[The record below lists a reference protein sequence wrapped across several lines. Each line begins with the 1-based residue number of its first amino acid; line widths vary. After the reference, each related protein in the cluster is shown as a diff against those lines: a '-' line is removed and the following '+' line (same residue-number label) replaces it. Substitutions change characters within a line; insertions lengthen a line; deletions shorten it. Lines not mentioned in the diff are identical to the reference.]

1 MNYRIILAFLLVVY
15 SLEISAA
22 PKRGSMSSRLSDEK
36 GKEFEKKEEQRFI
49 LKARTPRNLSSHE
62 RRIAKIFSDNV
73 IPIAQGLALIAGGK
87 EVQTAREAKIKL
99 REQKAQTAL
108 RSRTATGR
116 HRHAST
122 PSSRGGGGFGGTSWG
137 GGGYR
142 PSGQGGYGWG
152 GGSGYRP
159 TPNYGA
165 PSSYSPSST
174 WGQSSP
180 ATSYGSPSSSRGLTT
195 SKSAPFSTD
204 TDSAQTGETKKS
216 YSGSGDKKLLQK
228 RNDATATYKEIIRD
242 MEEIIE
248 KAKDAQSAGNDL
260 QNFYKD
266 RLDVIDRLV
275 GKFKAQEHAFKK
287 LSDADQNNFTA
298 NYKNNAQTIMQ
309 NFMPHLLRII
319 IYPISDSKIEVKQ
332 DDAREFVL
340 KKIAGLIGIEVVKSA
355 LIKQDDELTTYYK
368 IKNNATLTKPKPL
381 GGFVDSEKKIL
392 TNLRDDLD
400 SIISKFEKI
409 VVELGAQPVKPD
421 KLNALQATIDALLKP

>member
-1 MNYRIILAFLLVVY
+1 MNYRIILAFLLVAY
-15 SLEISAA
+15 FLEISAA
-22 PKRGSMSSRLSDEK
+22 PKRRSMSSRSSDEK

-73 IPIAQGLALIAGGK
+73 IPIAQGLALIADGK

-152 GGSGYRP
+152 GGGGYRP

-180 ATSYGSPSSSRGLTT
+180 VTSYGSPSSSRGLTT
-195 SKSAPFSTD
+195 SKSVPFGTD
-204 TDSAQTGETKKS
+204 TDSDQTGETKKS
-216 YSGSGDKKLLQK
+216 YSGSGDKKLQQK
-228 RNDATATYKEIIRD
+228 RNDALACYNDNIRG

-248 KAKDAQSAGNDL
+248 EAQKNEAAGGDMHK
-260 QNFYKD
+260 FYEG
-266 RLDVIDRLV
+266 RLKVIHRLV
-275 GKFKAQEHAFKK
+275 EKFNKQEQAFKK
-287 LSDADQNNFTA
+287 LSKSDQKTFIS
-298 NYKNNAQTIMQ
+298 NYTHKAQAKAQ
-309 NFMPHLLRII
+309 DFLPYLLRII
-319 IYPISDSKIEVKQ
+319 VYPTRDAELQDKQ
-332 DDAREFVL
+332 NDAREIIL
-340 KKIAGLIGIEVVKSA
+340 KSLAALIGVGAVKSS
-355 LIKQDDELTTYYK
+355 LIKQDDELATYYN
-368 IKNNATLTKPKPL
+368 IKNKTTLTTPKL
-381 GGFVDSEKKIL
+381 SLTASDKKIL
-392 TNLRDDLD
+392 ADLRDDLD

-421 KLNALQATIDALLKP
+421 KLKALQTAIDALLKP